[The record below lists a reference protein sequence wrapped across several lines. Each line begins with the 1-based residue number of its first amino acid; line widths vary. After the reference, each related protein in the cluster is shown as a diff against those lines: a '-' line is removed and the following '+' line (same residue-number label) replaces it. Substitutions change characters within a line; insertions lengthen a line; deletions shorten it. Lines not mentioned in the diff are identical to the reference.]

1 VSDFQVGPETF
12 VAIDYTV
19 YDAEG
24 DVVADKCR
32 LACVFGRGQL
42 LPAIEQVL
50 DGMGAGESRTLT
62 LKARDAYGKRDPK
75 AVLEVDREEFPEDVA
90 PGDRFEVENE
100 SGQLLV
106 LRVLEVGSDTVHVDM
121 NHPLAGQDI
130 KVDVSV
136 LEVRPATAAELKAA
150 DEALE
155 AQVAAGEEAFLGAAE
170 PDGAE
175 NAPFGQGPGLVSVE
189 RLLRGPSRSYE
200 KGPSEAKSPAGQKSG
215 DADEH

>member
-1 VSDFQVGPETF
+1 
-12 VAIDYTV
+12 
-19 YDAEG
+19 
-24 DVVADKCR
+24 
-32 LACVFGRGQL
+32 
-42 LPAIEQVL
+42 
-50 DGMGAGESRTLT
+50 
-62 LKARDAYGKRDPK
+62 
-75 AVLEVDREEFPEDVA
+75 
-90 PGDRFEVENE
+90 
-100 SGQLLV
+100 
-106 LRVLEVGSDTVHVDM
+106 VLEVGSDTVHVDM